1 MADDPYK
8 TLGVGKSASAEDIR
22 AAYRKL
28 AKKHHPDLN
37 PGNKAAEE
45 AFKKVS
51 AANDLLSDP
60 EKRARYDRG
69 EIDATGAE
77 RERPRPYRN
86 YAESGNGERYAHAGA
101 GFGAGGASGG
111 FANEDFEDLFAN
123 IFEQRGGGRSGPAR
137 GQDARYVLQAAFLDA
152 VNGATSRLTLPDGQ
166 TLDVKIPPG
175 TSEGDVLRLRGRGQP
190 GRNGGPA
197 GDALI
202 EIHITPHRFFRREG
216 QDIFLDLPVSLP
228 EAVLGAKVNVPT
240 PGGRVAMTIKPH
252 TDSGAE
258 LRLRGRGVPAHGKRP
273 AGDLYVKL
281 RVVIGPA
288 DEKLETFLKDWTQPG
303 FDPRAGMGEE

>member
-8 TLGVGKSASAEDIR
+8 TLGVDKSASAEEIR
-22 AAYRKL
+22 AAYRKQ

-60 EKRARYDRG
+60 DKRARYDRG

-86 YAESGNGERYAHAGA
+86 YAESGRGERYAHAGA
-101 GFGAGGASGG
+101 GFGGG
-111 FANEDFEDLFAN
+111 FADEGFEDLFAN
-123 IFEQRGGGRSGPAR
+123 IFEQRGTRSGAAR
-137 GQDARYVLQAAFLDA
+137 GQDMRYVLQASFLDT

-175 TSEGDVLRLRGRGQP
+175 TKENDVLRLRGRGQP

-202 EIHITPHRFFRREG
+202 EIHVTPHRFYRREG
-216 QDIFLDLPVSLP
+216 QDIYLDLPVSLS
-228 EAVLGAKVNVPT
+228 EAVLGAKINVPT
-240 PGGRVAMTIKPH
+240 PRGTVAMTLKPH
-252 TDSGAE
+252 SDGGTE
-258 LRLRGRGVPAHGKRP
+258 LRLRGRGVPEHGKLP

-281 RVVIGPA
+281 RVVTGPV
-288 DEKLETFLKDWTQPG
+288 DEKLENFLHTWTQPG
-303 FDPRAGMGEE
+303 FDPRAGIGDAE

>member
-8 TLGVGKSASAEDIR
+8 TLGVDKSASAENIR

-45 AFKKVS
+45 AFKKLT

-69 EIDATGAE
+69 EIDASGAE
-77 RERPRPYRN
+77 RERPRTYRN
-86 YAESGNGERYAHAGA
+86 YAENSRGERYAHAGP
-101 GFGAGGASGG
+101 GFGGG
-111 FANEDFEDLFAN
+111 FADEGFEDLFTI
-123 IFEQRGGGRSGPAR
+123 IFQQRGGPGGPAR
-137 GQDARYVLQAAFLDA
+137 GQDMRYVLQASFLDA

-175 TSEGDVLRLRGRGQP
+175 TAQDDVLRLRGRGQP
-190 GRNGGPA
+190 GRQGGPA

-202 EIHITPHRFFRREG
+202 EIHITPHRFYRREG
-216 QDIFLDLPVSLP
+216 QDIFLDLPVSLN

-240 PGGRVAMTIKPH
+240 PRGPVAMTLKPH
-252 TDSGAE
+252 TDVGTE
-258 LRLRGRGVPAHGKRP
+258 LRLRGRGVPAHGKLP

-281 RVVIGPA
+281 RVAIGPV
-288 DEKLETFLKDWTQPG
+288 DEKLETFLRTWTQPG
-303 FDPRAGMGEE
+303 FDPRAGMGDAE

>member
-8 TLGVGKSASAEDIR
+8 TLGVEKTASADQIR
-22 AAYRKL
+22 AAYRKQ

-45 AFKKVS
+45 AFKKIS
-51 AANDLLSDP
+51 AANDLLSDS

-77 RERPRPYRN
+77 RERPRTYRN
-86 YAESGNGERYAHAGA
+86 YAESRRGERYAHAGA
-101 GFGAGGASGG
+101 GFGGG
-111 FANEDFEDLFAN
+111 FADEGFEDLFAN
-123 IFEQRGGGRSGPAR
+123 IFEQRGGRGGPAR

-175 TSEGDVLRLRGRGQP
+175 TQEGDVLRLRGRGQP
-190 GRNGGPA
+190 GSNGGPA

-202 EIHITPHRFFRREG
+202 EIHIVPHPFYRREG
-216 QDIFLDLPVSLP
+216 QDIFLDLPVSLS
-228 EAVLGAKVNVPT
+228 EAVLGAKVTVPT
-240 PGGRVAMTIKPH
+240 PRGPVAMTVKPH
-252 TDSGAE
+252 TDSGKE
-258 LRLRGRGVPAHGKRP
+258 LRLRGRGVPAHRNLP

-281 RVVIGPA
+281 RVVIGPM
-288 DEKLETFLKDWTQPG
+288 DEKLENFLRTWTQPG
-303 FDPRAGMGEE
+303 FDPRAGMGGAE

>member
-8 TLGVGKSASAEDIR
+8 TLGVDKSASAEAIR

-45 AFKKVS
+45 AFKKLT

-69 EIDATGAE
+69 EIDASGAE
-77 RERPRPYRN
+77 RERPRTYRN
-86 YAESGNGERYAHAGA
+86 YAESRGGERYAHAGA
-101 GFGAGGASGG
+101 GFGTGGG
-111 FANEDFEDLFAN
+111 FANEGFEDLFAN
-123 IFEQRGGGRSGPAR
+123 IFEQRRSSGPAR
-137 GQDARYVLQAAFLDA
+137 GQDARYVLPAAFLDA

-175 TSEGDVLRLRGRGQP
+175 TAEGDVLRLRGRGQP
-190 GRNGGPA
+190 GPGGGPA

-216 QDIFLDLPVSLP
+216 QDIFLDLPVSLA

-240 PGGRVAMTIKPH
+240 PGGTVAMTIKPH
-252 TDSGAE
+252 TDSGTE
-258 LRLRGRGVPAHGKRP
+258 LRLRGRGVPAHGKRH

-281 RVVIGPA
+281 RVVIGPT
-288 DEKLETFLKDWTQPG
+288 DEKLITFLKEWQQPG

>member
-8 TLGVGKSASAEDIR
+8 TLGVDKSASADDIR

-45 AFKKVS
+45 AFKKLT

-69 EIDATGAE
+69 EIDASGAE
-77 RERPRPYRN
+77 RERPRTYRN
-86 YAESGNGERYAHAGA
+86 YAESGRGERYAHAGGA
-101 GFGAGGASGG
+101 GFGGG
-111 FANEDFEDLFAN
+111 FADEGFEDLFTN
-123 IFEQRGGGRSGPAR
+123 IFQRGGQSGPAR
-137 GQDARYVLQAAFLDA
+137 GQDSRYVLQASFLDA
-152 VNGATSRLTLPDGQ
+152 VNGTTSRLTLPDGQ

-175 TSEGDVLRLRGRGQP
+175 TQEGDVLRLRGRGQP
-190 GRNGGPA
+190 GRQGGPA

-202 EIHITPHRFFRREG
+202 EINVTPHRFYRREG
-216 QDIFLDLPVSLP
+216 QDIFLDLPVSLS
-228 EAVLGAKVNVPT
+228 EAALGAKVNVPT
-240 PGGRVAMTIKPH
+240 PRGAVSMTLKPH
-252 TDSGAE
+252 ADNGTE
-258 LRLRGRGVPAHGKRP
+258 LRLRGRGVPAHGKLP

-281 RVVIGPA
+281 RVVIGPV
-288 DEKLETFLKDWTQPG
+288 DEKLETFLRSWTQAG
-303 FDPRAGMGEE
+303 FDPRAGMEGAE